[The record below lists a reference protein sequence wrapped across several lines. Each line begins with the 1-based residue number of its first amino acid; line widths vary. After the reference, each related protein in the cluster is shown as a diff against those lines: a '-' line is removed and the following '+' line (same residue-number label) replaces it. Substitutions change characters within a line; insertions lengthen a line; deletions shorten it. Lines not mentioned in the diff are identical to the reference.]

1 MFYLV
6 DSENKYVHINQNALD
21 TCCFLGLLN
30 GEPNYF
36 DRNLLKYCIIQ
47 VDLNKKI
54 EELISQ
60 NYYIFMLG
68 LDTFF
73 ELTCAETID
82 LLKRKYSHILLYCVV
97 QDKNQFINDDF
108 KKRYN
113 KILNFAD
120 KVIYLYNGLE
130 DDFITNRTKFL
141 IENSSCLITPDL
153 YDRDVHEFIEYA
165 RLKRLHIEY
174 IKL

>member
-60 NYYIFMLG
+60 IIIFLCWG
-68 LDTFF
+68 LTPF
-73 ELTCAETID
+73 
-82 LLKRKYSHILLYCVV
+82 
-97 QDKNQFINDDF
+97 
-108 KKRYN
+108 
-113 KILNFAD
+113 LN
-120 KVIYLYNGLE
+120 
-130 DDFITNRTKFL
+130 
-141 IENSSCLITPDL
+141 
-153 YDRDVHEFIEYA
+153 
-165 RLKRLHIEY
+165 
-174 IKL
+174 